1 MTYEPVRQTQ
11 LTNKYRSFSA
21 ANSWFWM
28 WIFAVCSSLNTSYFC
43 FMLSAVEAAFR
54 SPHPVRA
61 QRSEWPHCF
70 PRKEQYCPRSPVNW
84 LITSLMR
91 VEQPATMATLSD
103 SQVTSEPKTRTCLIW
118 ENGLG
123 ADKIPE
129 HGAAGENGPL
139 MDGNH

>member
-1 MTYEPVRQTQ
+1 MTYEPVRQTSTGRSVQQIADFGCEYLDVQQFEHQ
-11 LTNKYRSFSA
+11 LFL
-21 ANSWFWM
+21 FH
-28 WIFAVCSSLNTSYFC
+28 AVSSGS
-43 FMLSAVEAAFR
+43 SV
-54 SPHPVRA
+54 SVPHPVRA

-91 VEQPATMATLSD
+91 VQQPATMATLSD